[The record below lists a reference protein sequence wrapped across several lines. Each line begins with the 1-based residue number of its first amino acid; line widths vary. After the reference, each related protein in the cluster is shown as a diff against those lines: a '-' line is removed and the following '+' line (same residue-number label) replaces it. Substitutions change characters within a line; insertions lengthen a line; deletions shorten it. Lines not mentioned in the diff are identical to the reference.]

1 MILFI
6 YFYSE
11 KSINDVQRLYCAE
24 QIVVPVDLPMILKK
38 WTKEVIRKNPENIIE
53 FSREYITIKL
63 SFYSYFG
70 ELVGKSSQEQE

>member
-53 FSREYITIKL
+53 FSREYIIIR
-63 SFYSYFG
+63 
-70 ELVGKSSQEQE
+70 

>member
-53 FSREYITIKL
+53 FSREYITI
-63 SFYSYFG
+63 
-70 ELVGKSSQEQE
+70 

>member
-53 FSREYITIKL
+53 FSREYTIIR
-63 SFYSYFG
+63 
-70 ELVGKSSQEQE
+70 